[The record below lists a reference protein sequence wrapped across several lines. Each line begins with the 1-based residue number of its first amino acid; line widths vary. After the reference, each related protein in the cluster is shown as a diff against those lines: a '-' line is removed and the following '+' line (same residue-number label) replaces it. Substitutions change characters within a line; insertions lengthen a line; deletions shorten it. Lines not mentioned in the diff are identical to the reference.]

1 MRGGSEVRL
10 RGSARMIMSRTP
22 LRISF
27 LGGGTDI
34 REYYLKRGGAVVS
47 AAIDRYIHIIVNR
60 KFDDNI
66 RVSYSKT
73 EIVDS
78 VEKLAHPL
86 VREALKLLDIRKGI
100 EIVSISDIPS
110 EGTGLGSSSSFT
122 VGLLNALH
130 AWLGEHT
137 PAKQLAEE
145 ACRIERDIVRDP
157 GGMQD
162 QYIAAFGGLR
172 MFEFRPDGDIHAH
185 HVLMNDG
192 GKRTLDNSL
201 MLYYTGIT
209 RSSSSILNSQIGDI
223 SGKMEYYDRM
233 REMAYRC
240 AELLEKSDIEGVGRL
255 LDEGWAVKKSLSNG
269 ISNERID
276 KIYERARKAG
286 AYGGKITGAGGG
298 GFLLL
303 LADPS
308 RKEAVA
314 GALVDLKRENVSIDA
329 LGSRIVYV
337 GD

>member
-172 MFEFRPDGDIHAH
+172 MFEFRTDGDIHAH

-192 GKRTLDNSL
+192 GKRALDDSL

-223 SGKMEYYDRM
+223 TGKMEYYDRM

-240 AELLEKSDIEGVGRL
+240 AELLEKSDIGGVGRL

-269 ISNERID
+269 ISNDRID
-276 KIYERARKAG
+276 RIYERARKAG

-303 LADPS
+303 LADPA

-314 GALVDLKRENVSIDA
+314 NALVDIKRENISIDA
-329 LGSRIVYV
+329 MGSRIVYV